1 MIMVAA
7 LLLTAA
13 PPLSDAQRTMLE
25 ATTDRSRSIDEAGLY
40 ALMQNAER
48 WPEPQEAEAGAR
60 VPDYGALRTE
70 PAAHR
75 GERFL
80 IEGTLEAFT
89 EPATYTAR
97 PNRPLSRPGYE
108 SAKVWLLSRE
118 DAGVMLVVL
127 TDPPALEPV
136 GGRDRLRKP
145 ARVGARVRLPARFYK
160 LLASESRE
168 GPGVYPVFVGRSA
181 RFTGAAAD
189 GGTSAWFVS
198 GGALFLVVVLLVAY
212 GAVRYLASKSGKR
225 QTRRRYAEEE
235 EPEVDRRDDLPEDPA
250 EAMRV
255 LSTEHDAEA
264 LDASPLREPDRR
276 VASGSDPPATAGSN
290 GRPS

>member
-7 LLLTAA
+7 LLLTVA
-13 PPLSDAQRTMLE
+13 PPLTEAQRTMLE
-25 ATTDRSRSIDEAGLY
+25 ATTNRTLSIDEAGLY

-60 VPDYGALRTE
+60 VPDYAALRTE
-70 PAAHR
+70 PTAYR

-89 EPATYTAR
+89 EPATYTAS

-108 SAKVWLLSRE
+108 SAEVWLLSRE
-118 DAGVMLVVL
+118 GTGVMLVVL
-127 TDPPALEPV
+127 TDPPELEPV
-136 GGRDRLRKP
+136 GGRDRLKKP
-145 ARVGARVRLPARFYK
+145 ARAGARVRLPARFYK

-189 GGTSAWFVS
+189 GAASPWLVS
-198 GGALFLVVVLLVAY
+198 GGALCLVVILLVAY
-212 GAVRYLASKSGKR
+212 GAVRYIASKSGKR
-225 QTRRRYAEEE
+225 QARRRPAEDEA
-235 EPEVDRRDDLPEDPA
+235 PEVEYRDDLPEDPA
-250 EAMRV
+250 EAMRI
-255 LSTEHDAEA
+255 LSTEHGTGSW
-264 LDASPLREPDRR
+264 DASPPREPDRR
-276 VASGSDPPATAGSN
+276 AAPQSDPTAPTGSN
-290 GRPS
+290 GRRS